1 MSFDWSHYN
10 LQQLRSHAV
19 DCYRQGG
26 GSRPDVLV
34 IEIGGQRAV
43 LKDHNKMDRLF
54 ALLVGP
60 LLVWREA
67 KALRRLQAVSGV
79 PKLLAIPDRR
89 AILMD
94 SIEARQIVSL
104 DDDTI
109 DWPVY
114 FDDLRRLIDAMHAA
128 GVAHGDLRS
137 PTNALIDQNGQAAT
151 VDFVASLHRG
161 HAANILN
168 RYLFNKLCLVDL
180 SAITKLKKRVA
191 PELLGNDELESHEI
205 AGQVGMAARAVG
217 QFIRRFSRK
226 LFTNK

>member
-1 MSFDWSHYN
+1 MSFDWSHYT
-10 LQQLRSHAV
+10 LPQLRSHAV

-34 IEIGGQRAV
+34 IEIDGRRAV
-43 LKDHNKMDRLF
+43 LKDHNQMDRLF

-79 PKLLAIPDRR
+79 PTLLAIPDRR
-89 AILMD
+89 AILME
-94 SIEARQIVSL
+94 SITARQIVSL
-104 DDDTI
+104 TDEAI
-109 DWPVY
+109 DWAAY
-114 FDDLRRLIDAMHAA
+114 FSDLRRLIDAMHAA

-137 PTNALIDQNGQAAT
+137 PTNALIDQDGKAAT

-161 HAANILN
+161 HTLN
-168 RYLFNKLCLVDL
+168 LVKRYLFNKLCLVDL
-180 SAITKLKKRVA
+180 SAITKLKKRVS
-191 PELLGNDELESHEI
+191 PELLGSDELESHEI
-205 AGQVGMAARAVG
+205 AGQLGMAARAVG
-217 QFIRRFSRK
+217 QFIRRCSRK